1 MCLWEGTMHE
11 SGEMYLEN
19 ILILGKKQNIV
30 RSVDVAG
37 RMNISKAS
45 VSRAMT
51 KLREE
56 ECIIIDSNG
65 HIAFTEKGRSIAE
78 TIYER
83 HRVLTDMLVS
93 LGVSQEIAESDACK
107 IEHDISPETFEA
119 IKNHVKR

>member
-1 MCLWEGTMHE
+1 MHE

-51 KLREE
+51 KLKEE
-56 ECIIIDSNG
+56 ECI
-65 HIAFTEKGRSIAE
+65 
-78 TIYER
+78 
-83 HRVLTDMLVS
+83 
-93 LGVSQEIAESDACK
+93 
-107 IEHDISPETFEA
+107 
-119 IKNHVKR
+119 

>member
-1 MCLWEGTMHE
+1 MHE

-119 IKNHVKR
+119 IKNHVKK